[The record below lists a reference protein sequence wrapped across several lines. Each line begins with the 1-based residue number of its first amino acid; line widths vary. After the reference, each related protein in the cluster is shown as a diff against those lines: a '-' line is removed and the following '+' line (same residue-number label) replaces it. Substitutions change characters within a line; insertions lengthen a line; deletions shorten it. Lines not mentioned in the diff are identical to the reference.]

1 MCDTQPSDKQ
11 DDGEEENIFKMAQTD
26 PNDQEDLKI
35 DILDIL
41 EVYVPQTTLEFAR
54 KRQIGSLSRSNL
66 RKLWSEE

>member
-1 MCDTQPSDKQ
+1 
-11 DDGEEENIFKMAQTD
+11 MAQTD